1 MPLNLTSKL
10 ASAIFGNRRL
20 VIALFVLVTLF
31 MGYSASKIG
40 IDAGFAKLLP
50 LKHDYMQTYLKHRQQ
65 FGGAN
70 RLLIALV
77 AKDGDIFS
85 AEFFSALKTAT
96 DEVFFIP
103 GVDRTQ
109 VTSIV
114 TPNTRFTEVVED
126 GIAGG
131 NVVPADFRPTPEGLD
146 QVRKNILKAGIVG
159 RLVANDFSGAII
171 SAQLMD
177 VDPNTGEPL
186 DYIHVAGQ
194 LEEKIRARFQD
205 QVDVVVEPSPVDVH
219 MIGFAK
225 VIGDISAGAQRVIL
239 FFGIAFLITA
249 IFVFAYSQS
258 IKLTI
263 IPLVCSVVAVIW
275 QLGLL
280 TLLGYGIDPMGIL
293 VPFLIFAIG
302 VSHGVQMVSAW
313 RAEVYEGVDSMTAAQ
328 AAFGRLLVPGAI
340 ALISDTIGFIT
351 IQLIEIRVIQEMA
364 VTASLGV
371 AVIILTNLVLLP
383 VLLSYVRYDDI
394 YREQMDRRARHLAPL
409 WRVLARVAERR
420 TAGVVVLIAL
430 GLLLFGVWKAQEI
443 KIGDLHRGVPE
454 LRSDSRYNLDSQIIT
469 DKFSIGVDIMS
480 VIVEAVEEGCIDY
493 EVMNTID
500 RFEWHMRNVP
510 GVQSVIALAGIA
522 KVINSGWNEGA
533 LAWRVLPRNQ
543 SVLTQS
549 VAYVPTASGLL
560 NEDCSVMPVMIFTA
574 DHKAETI
581 DRIVTEVK
589 GFNNEHGSE
598 RVQFKLATGNVG
610 VMAATNEAVKAAQF
624 PMLLYVFSAIILLC
638 LITFRSLRA
647 TLCIVLPLALVSLL
661 AYALMTLLEIGLKV
675 STLPVVALGVGIG
688 VDYGI
693 YIFSRFRS
701 IRAEGESLPE
711 AYMQTLRVTGS
722 AVLFTGLTLGVGVFT
737 WIFSPLKF
745 QADMG
750 ILLTFMFLV
759 NMLGAILLLPALASF
774 LLADKKPEEA

>member
-10 ASAIFGNRRL
+10 ASAIFGHRRL

-50 LKHDYMQTYLKHRQQ
+50 LKHEYMQTYLKHRQQ

-85 AEFFSALKTAT
+85 PEFFSALKTAT

-131 NVVPADFRPTPEGLD
+131 NVVPADFRPTPDGLD

-159 RLVANDFSGAII
+159 RLVANDFSGAIV

-186 DYIHVAGQ
+186 DYIHVAEQ
-194 LEEKIRARFQD
+194 LEEKIRSRFQD
-205 QVDVVVEPSPVDVH
+205 TVEVEVEPSPVNVH

-239 FFGIAFLITA
+239 FFGVAFLVTA

-258 IKLTI
+258 IKLTV

-328 AAFGRLLVPGAI
+328 AAFGLLLVPGSI

-383 VLLSYVRYDDI
+383 VLLSYVSFDEI
-394 YREQMDRRARHLAPL
+394 YRKQMERRARHLAPV
-409 WRVLARVAERR
+409 WHALARVAERR
-420 TAGVVVLIAL
+420 NAAVVVVLAL
-430 GLLLFGVWKAQEI
+430 GLLLFGVWKAREI

-454 LRSDSRYNLDSQIIT
+454 LRSDSRYNIDSEIIT
-469 DKFSIGVDIMS
+469 SKFSIGVDILS
-480 VIVEAVEEGCIDY
+480 VIVETVPEGCVDY

-510 GVQSVIALAGIA
+510 GVQSVVALAGIA

-560 NEDCSVMPVMIFTA
+560 NEDCSVMPVMIFTS

-581 DRIVTEVK
+581 NRIVAEVK
-589 GFNNEHGSE
+589 GFNREHGSE

-638 LITFRSLRA
+638 LVTFRSLRA

-701 IRAEGESLPE
+701 IRAEGKSLPE
-711 AYMQTLRVTGS
+711 AYEQTLRVTGS

-737 WIFSPLKF
+737 WVFSPLKF

-774 LLADKKPEEA
+774 LLADKK

>member
-10 ASAIFGNRRL
+10 ASAIFGHRRL

-85 AEFFSALKTAT
+85 PEFFSALKTAT

-159 RLVANDFSGAII
+159 RLVANDFSGAIV
-171 SAQLMD
+171 SAQLLD
-177 VDPNTGEPL
+177 VNPNTGEPL
-186 DYIHVAGQ
+186 DYIHVAEQ
-194 LEEKIRARFQD
+194 LEEKIRARFHGG
-205 QVDVVVEPSPVDVH
+205 VDVVVEPSPVDVH

-313 RAEVYEGVDSMTAAQ
+313 RAEVYEGTDSMAAAE

-383 VLLSYVRYDDI
+383 VLLSYVSFDEI
-394 YREQMDRRARHLAPL
+394 YRKQMERRARHLAPV
-409 WRVLARVAERR
+409 WHALARVAERR
-420 TAGVVVLIAL
+420 NAAVVVVIAF
-430 GLLLFGVWKAQEI
+430 GLLLFGVWKAREI

-454 LRSDSRYNLDSQIIT
+454 LRSDSRYNIDSEIIT
-469 DKFSIGVDIMS
+469 SKFSIGVDIMS
-480 VIVEAVEEGCIDY
+480 VIVETVEEGCIDF

-560 NEDCSVMPVMIFTA
+560 NEDCSVMPVMIFTT

-581 DRIVTEVK
+581 NRIVSEVK
-589 GFNNEHGSE
+589 GFNNEHGTE

-624 PMLLYVFSAIILLC
+624 PMLLYVFTAIILLC
-638 LITFRSLRA
+638 LVTFRSLRA

-701 IRAEGESLPE
+701 IRAEGKSLPE
-711 AYMQTLRVTGS
+711 AYEQTLRVTGS

-774 LLADKKPEEA
+774 LLADKK